1 MIHPSASPQRWR
13 FVRALLIFVAIT
25 LAVGAI
31 GGAVTSGPVATWYPT
46 LNKPEIN
53 PPDWVFAPVWTTLY
67 LMMALAAAIVWI
79 KADHARRRAAMAWFS
94 VQLALN
100 LAWSVIFFGLQQ
112 IGLAILCLGALW
124 IAILITARLFW
135 SIAGIAGL
143 LFVPY
148 LAWVTFAGVLNLL
161 IWRLN

>member
-1 MIHPSASPQRWR
+1 MTNPPASPQPWR
-13 FVRALLIFVAIT
+13 FMTSLLIFVIVT

-31 GGAVTSGPVATWYPT
+31 GGAVTSGSVATWYPT

-53 PPDWVFAPVWTTLY
+53 PPNWVFAPVWTTLY

-79 KADHARRRAAMAWFS
+79 KSDQARRRMAMAWFA

-100 LAWSVIFFGLQQ
+100 LAWSVIFFGLHQ
-112 IGLAILCLGALW
+112 IGLALLCLGALW
-124 IAILITARLFW
+124 LAILITTRLFW
-135 SIAGIAGL
+135 SVAGIAGV

-148 LAWVTFAGVLNLL
+148 LVWVTFAGVLNLL